1 MAKTAQELLVELTNL
16 YQGDW
21 GIELFRDTTVLGW
34 CRTPD
39 MTLRVIPIPAPVGEA
54 GASTGP
60 LSFYAE
66 VADANNVII
75 GATRN
80 KYYTR
85 CINMYKAV
93 QWLREQV
100 ASLDRLKS
108 DKEFLEQIAED
119 DWTASAEAIWPLGW
133 RRGFIGDF
141 SITAEVW
148 GVHLQ
153 VLRNGDSYSLY
164 LNRKNTDPYSVSS
177 SLRLALADAQGYV
190 LRSKEERLPAIAPE
204 ETDIQRIWKLVR
216 CALPC
221 GWSTPTVSEHCHL
234 SSFPIGKTLD
244 VRFTLQLVGNA
255 NETSDHSLA
264 LGLGVGNRREVVAQK
279 VVKYR
284 SDKDAVTGVVQALLL
299 ELAQTAVKL

>member
-39 MTLRVIPIPAPVGEA
+39 MTLRVIPIPAPVGES

-60 LSFYAE
+60 LLFYAE
-66 VADANNVII
+66 VTDANNVII

-100 ASLDRLKS
+100 AHLDRLKS

-119 DWTASAEAIWPLGW
+119 DWTASAEAIWPVGW
-133 RRGFIGDF
+133 RRGFTEDF
-141 SITAEVW
+141 SVTAEVW

-153 VLRNGDSYSLY
+153 VTRYGDSYLLN
-164 LNRKNTDPYSVSS
+164 LNRQSNNTYSVSS
-177 SLRLALADAQGYV
+177 SLRLALAAAQGYV

-221 GWSTPTVSEHCHL
+221 GWSMPAASEHSYL
-234 SSFPIGKTLD
+234 TAFRIGNTLD

-255 NETSDHSLA
+255 NENADHSLA
-264 LGLGVGNRREVVAQK
+264 LGLCVGNRREVVAQK

-284 SDKDAVTGVVQALLL
+284 ADKDAVTGVVQALLL
-299 ELAQTAVKL
+299 ELSQTAV

>member
-1 MAKTAQELLVELTNL
+1 MAKTDQELLVEITNL
-16 YQGDW
+16 YDGKW
-21 GIELFRDTTVLGW
+21 EVMHFEGRTTLVLH
-34 CRTPD
+34 RNLN
-39 MTLRVIPIPAPVGEA
+39 MTLRVIPIPAPVGDA

-66 VADANNVII
+66 VSDANNVII

-100 ASLDRLKS
+100 AHLDRLKS

-119 DWTASAEAIWPLGW
+119 EWTASAEAIWPLGW
-133 RRGFIGDF
+133 RLGFIGDF

-153 VLRNGDSYSLY
+153 VLRNGDSYFLY

-190 LRSKEERLPAIAPE
+190 LRSKEERLPAIVPE

-221 GWSTPTVSEHCHL
+221 GWSMPAASEHCYL
-234 SSFPIGKTLD
+234 TAFRVGTALD
-244 VRFTLQLVGNA
+244 VRFTLQLVGSTNENA
-255 NETSDHSLA
+255 DHSLA
-264 LGLGVGNRREVVAQK
+264 LGLCVGNRREVVAQK

-284 SDKDAVTGVVQALLL
+284 ADKDAVTNVVRALLL
-299 ELAQTAVKL
+299 ELAQNAV

>member
-1 MAKTAQELLVELTNL
+1 MAKTEQELLVELKNL
-16 YQGDW
+16 YEGKW
-21 GIELFRDTTVLGW
+21 EVEHFGGSTILVW
-34 CRTPD
+34 CRTAD
-39 MTLRVIPIPAPVGEA
+39 MTLRVIPLHAPVGET

-60 LSFYAE
+60 RSFYAE
-66 VADANNVII
+66 VTDANNVII

-100 ASLDRLKS
+100 ANLDRLKS
-108 DKEFLEQIAED
+108 DKEFFEKIAED
-119 DWTASAEAIWPLGW
+119 DWTASAEAIWPVGW
-133 RRGFIGDF
+133 RRGFVGDF

-153 VLRNGDSYSLY
+153 VQRNGDSYLLN
-164 LNRKNTDPYSVSS
+164 LNRQSTGPYSVST

-190 LRSKEERLPAIAPE
+190 LRSKEERLPAIVPE

-221 GWSTPTVSEHCHL
+221 GWSMPAASEHCHL

-264 LGLGVGNRREVVAQK
+264 LGLCVGNRREVVAQK

-299 ELAQTAVKL
+299 ELAQNAV